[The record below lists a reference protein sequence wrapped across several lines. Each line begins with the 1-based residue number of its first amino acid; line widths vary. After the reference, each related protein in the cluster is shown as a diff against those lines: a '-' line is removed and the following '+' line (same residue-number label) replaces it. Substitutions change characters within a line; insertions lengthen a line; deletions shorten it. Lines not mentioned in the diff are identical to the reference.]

1 MPPARATGTTGREVL
16 PGLVSLEGLKAFRTL
31 RQLLQPH
38 PGGVC
43 ELPPPPSPSFRWS
56 CVTRAAFPSSLP
68 SLGISCRIRSP
79 PCQTPGKD
87 WEFIQGPG
95 LCWVC
100 TSCKG
105 STLPRAFIQSPNHS
119 KLIGFCAGMRTICFL
134 LVFIWTSA
142 DKSPGIFQ
150 TAQPLLRF
158 LQTSPCRQT
167 DSMGGKQP
175 PGRIRY
181 GHLLAT
187 PR

>member
-16 PGLVSLEGLKAFRTL
+16 PDLISLEGLKAFGTL
-31 RQLLQPH
+31 RQLLRPH
-38 PGGVC
+38 RGCVC
-43 ELPPPPSPSFRWS
+43 ELPPLPSRSFRWS
-56 CVTRAAFPSSLP
+56 CVTRAAFPSSPP

-105 STLPRAFIQSPNHS
+105 SVLPRAFIRSPNHS
-119 KLIGFCAGMRTICFL
+119 KLIGFCAGMRRICFL

-167 DSMGGKQP
+167 DSMGGKQS

>member
-1 MPPARATGTTGREVL
+1 ML
-16 PGLVSLEGLKAFRTL
+16 PDLISLEDLKAFGTL
-31 RQLLQPH
+31 RQLLRPH
-38 PGGVC
+38 RGCVC
-43 ELPPPPSPSFRWS
+43 ELPPPPSRSFRWS
-56 CVTRAAFPSSLP
+56 CVTRAAFPSSPP

-105 STLPRAFIQSPNHS
+105 SVLPRAFIRSPNHS
-119 KLIGFCAGMRTICFL
+119 KLIGFCAGMRRICFL